1 MGKRPDLYGIMTFEQ
16 TATLTD
22 RAEASLEAAI
32 VRGQL
37 QPGTKLRI
45 AEMAEEF
52 EVSATP
58 MREALSR
65 LVSRG
70 LVVAVGQRG
79 FRVMPV
85 SREDL
90 ADITRTRVALETAA
104 LRRSMRHGDG
114 KWEGAIVSALHQ
126 IKRIAGRSKV
136 LKNSPE
142 LNSIHKD
149 FHSSLIAACGSPR
162 IVEFASQLYDQAF
175 RYRSVML
182 ATVISAD
189 DFIAEHEKLADVVLS
204 RTGNTAVA
212 NLATHL
218 ERTYEDIYGTMPD

>member
-1 MGKRPDLYGIMTFEQ
+1 MTLQQ
-16 TATLTD
+16 TVTLTD
-22 RAEASLEAAI
+22 RAEAALEAAI
-32 VRGQL
+32 VRGQF

-45 AEMAEEF
+45 ADISEEF
-52 EVSATP
+52 GVSATP

-79 FRVMPV
+79 FRVTPV
-85 SREDL
+85 SKEDL
-90 ADITRTRVALETAA
+90 ADITRTRIALETAA
-104 LRRSMRHGDG
+104 LRRSMRNGNG

-126 IKRIAGRSKV
+126 IRRIAGRSKI

-149 FHSSLIAACGSPR
+149 FHSSLIAACGSSR
-162 IVEFASQLYDQAF
+162 IVELASHLYDQAF
-175 RYRSVML
+175 RYRSIML
-182 ATVISAD
+182 ATAISAD
-189 DFIAEHEKLADVVLS
+189 DFVADHEKLADVVLS
-204 RTGNTAVA
+204 RTANIAIA
-212 NLATHL
+212 NLAAHL